1 MILNTNAI
9 VLHRMKYKNSSL
21 IARIFTEDSGKMSII
36 INGANKRKDNISG
49 IVEPPNIINLNY
61 YKRKTGTLQAGKEA
75 NFLYNNS
82 AIRNNIVQLSAA
94 LSIVEVIDKTFHEND
109 VNSDIYNLACQTLKI
124 INDDICDVKLILSFF
139 LLNLIESLGFMI
151 DLENEMNLP
160 ISINKEIK
168 LFLIDLDKS
177 SLNNFN
183 DLNHDKINLVE
194 IITVLEMYIKQHLK
208 LNGDIQSLTMIKEII
223 NE

>member
-1 MILNTNAI
+1 MIVNTNAI

-61 YKRKTGTLQAGKEA
+61 YKRKTGSLQTGKDA

-82 AIRNNIVQLSAA
+82 AIRNDILQLSAA
-94 LSIVEVIDKTFHEND
+94 LSIVEMIDKTFHEND
-109 VNSDIYNLACQTLKI
+109 VNSNVYNLACQTLKM
-124 INDDICDVKLILSFF
+124 INDDRCNVKLILSSF

-151 DLENEMNLP
+151 DLENEMNFSMP
-160 ISINKEIK
+160 INKEMK

-177 SLNNFN
+177 SLHDLH
-183 DLNHDKINLVE
+183 DLNHSKINLVE

>member
-1 MILNTNAI
+1 MIVNTNAI

-21 IARIFTEDSGKMSII
+21 IARIFTENSGKMSII

-61 YKRKTGTLQAGKEA
+61 YKRKTGTLQTGKEA

-82 AIRNNIVQLSAA
+82 AIKNNIIQLSAA
-94 LSIVEVIDKTFHEND
+94 LSIVEIIDKTFHEND
-109 VNSDIYNLACQTLKI
+109 VNSDVYNLACQTLKI

-139 LLNLIESLGFMI
+139 LLNLIELLGFMI

-160 ISINKEIK
+160 ILINKEIK

-177 SLNNFN
+177 SLNNLN
-183 DLNHDKINLVE
+183 DLNHEKNNLVE
-194 IITVLEMYIKQHLK
+194 VITILEIYIKQHLK
-208 LNGDIQSLTMIKEII
+208 LNGDIQSLTLIKEII

>member
-61 YKRKTGTLQAGKEA
+61 YKRKTGTLQTGKEA

-124 INDDICDVKLILSFF
+124 INDDICNVKLILSFF

-208 LNGDIQSLTMIKEII
+208 LNDNIQSLIMIKEII

>member
-21 IARIFTEDSGKMSII
+21 IARIFTENSGKMSII

-61 YKRKTGTLQAGKEA
+61 YKRKTGTLQTGKEA

-82 AIRNNIVQLSAA
+82 AIKNNIIQLSAA
-94 LSIVEVIDKTFHEND
+94 LSIVEIIDKTFHEND
-109 VNSDIYNLACQTLKI
+109 VNSDVYNLACQTLKI

-139 LLNLIESLGFMI
+139 LLNLIELLGFMI

-160 ISINKEIK
+160 ILINKEIK

-177 SLNNFN
+177 SLNNLN
-183 DLNHDKINLVE
+183 DLNHEKNNLVE
-194 IITVLEMYIKQHLK
+194 IITILEIYIKQHLK
-208 LNGDIQSLTMIKEII
+208 LNGDIQSLTLIKEII